1 MATCGIEQK
10 AQIKHLKKIKNLNFR
25 MVNNNENYDFII
37 MNNRVVFDKKK
48 DSKKI
53 ETCFQKFEGED
64 IIQIKARDL
73 VISKITKK
81 K

>member
-1 MATCGIEQK
+1 MVMYCIELSLFV
-10 AQIKHLKKIKNLNFR
+10 I
-25 MVNNNENYDFII
+25 YDFII

>member
-1 MATCGIEQK
+1 
-10 AQIKHLKKIKNLNFR
+10 

-53 ETCFQKFEGED
+53 ETCFQKFD
-64 IIQIKARDL
+64 
-73 VISKITKK
+73 
-81 K
+81 